1 MNMCVLTAS
10 SHWFGCCCG
19 GWMVHSRYMSFPV
32 ESAFC
37 FFFLSISFVS
47 FNFKY
52 KRAKFEETKKKKRR
66 KEVFCNRFLYIIIII
81 LKKINKKEN
90 KSFFS
95 VYLKI
100 I

>member
-19 GWMVHSRYMSFPV
+19 GWLVHSRYMSFPV

-47 FNFKY
+47 FNFEY
-52 KRAKFEETKKKKRR
+52 KKEPNLKKPKRR
-66 KEVFCNRFLYIIIII
+66 KEVFCNRFLYIIII

-95 VYLKI
+95 VYMKI